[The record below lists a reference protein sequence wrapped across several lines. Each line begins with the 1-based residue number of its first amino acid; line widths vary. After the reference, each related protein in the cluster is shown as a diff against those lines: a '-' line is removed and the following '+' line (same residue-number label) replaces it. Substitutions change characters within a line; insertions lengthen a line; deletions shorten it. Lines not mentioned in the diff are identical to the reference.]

1 LYDGVEMFGN
11 VLKVSKPTDIKNPFM
26 K

>member
-1 LYDGVEMFGN
+1 MFGN